1 MAAQEG
7 VFYRRAASPENMAKG
22 ELVDRLMAKIAEL
35 ESRLYER
42 DLEAA
47 SSIPAIKGAHCSP
60 RYSPNHSRT

>member
-7 VFYRRAASPENMAKG
+7 VFYRRAASPDNMAQG

-47 SSIPAIKGAHCSP
+47 SSIPAIKGAWYSYKCSLQ
-60 RYSPNHSRT
+60 YFSC